1 MTDRPQKL
9 RNSKNMCQPG
19 HTRTPP
25 RALRRPPNV
34 EPRSHAAPPHA
45 SALVLVLP
53 SPWSPP
59 RRPPPWRTSAMTA
72 RPAFPPSTPS
82 STNPRPRFA
91 RLPPRRARPRP
102 PPRTRRRPRPGTR
115 TRPRPRPSA
124 RSARPWSSPPS
135 PSPAPSPRRSRSG
148 RITSSA
154 SSRSCT
160 SSASRA
166 SSTGPSSRASS
177 TAPWSRAL
185 SRTSPRGDSKS
196 TRERRLR
203 LLHGALPPGAPPDL
217 RHRREPRG

>member
-25 RALRRPPNV
+25 RALRRPPSV

-45 SALVLVLP
+45 FALVLVLP

-59 RRPPPWRTSAMTA
+59 RRPPPLADVSNDGAPRS
-72 RPAFPPSTPS
+72 RPAR
-82 STNPRPRFA
+82 RPRQTRVRDSRA
-91 RLPPRRARPRP
+91 SPPRRARPRP

-115 TRPRPRPSA
+115 TRPRPRQRAKRAPVEQPPKPLT
-124 RSARPWSSPPS
+124 RPLS
-135 PSPAPSPRRSRSG
+135 RRSRSG

-185 SRTSPRGDSKS
+185 SRTPRGDSKS